1 MVWPVRRMLIVG
13 TSTMSTVVQPN
24 RWFSKCS
31 KKSVLKSG
39 HNYIGLT
46 YVDFQIF
53 LGLILGNILSILS
66 VLPVSDHTGLADFS
80 SSNFLQMKLGR
91 QDKKFLSF
99 VSKRKLTIYS
109 FSTIAG
115 DFVFK
120 KSQICKYLNSD
131 KYYLKRLV

>member
-1 MVWPVRRMLIVG
+1 M
-13 TSTMSTVVQPN
+13 
-24 RWFSKCS
+24 
-31 KKSVLKSG
+31 LKSG